1 MAHLGRVTETMTTRT
16 VGLTREQVAAWH
28 DATWTDTTTPRTER
42 PVRFFRCGSIWHRY
56 TDGRP
61 LSIMPATR
69 IA

>member
-1 MAHLGRVTETMTTRT
+1 MRPTYHYIPCSDTRGGRLVFYPR
-16 VGLTREQVAAWH
+16 GIWRWD
-28 DATWTDTTTPRTER
+28 DATTPRTDR
-42 PVRFFRCGSIWHRY
+42 PVRFVRCGSIWHRY